1 MTQWYRFWRLR
12 KSVLFYFKYTSGLIF
27 VLPRSNLNCERV
39 KNGAS
44 LCGWRFQDSA
54 IVEVTSWEKNL
65 AENCWELFFSI
76 KSSCRTISGFLTS
89 GRHRWADR
97 TGLFLFRLDGI
108 WKNKTIIMSV
118 WSRNICP
125 TEKIRINK
133 YPTPPKNRPSR
144 GKKHF
149 KK

>member
-1 MTQWYRFWRLR
+1 MTQWYRFWRLW

-76 KSSCRTISGFLTS
+76 KSSCPTISGFLTS

-97 TGLFLFRLDGI
+97 TGLFLSRLDGI
-108 WKNKTIIMSV
+108 WKKTETIPFAQ
-118 WSRNICP
+118 RK
-125 TEKIRINK
+125 KIRINK